1 VLIELDL
8 SFIIAILLI
17 MQQKMYVV
25 KRLGKNGSWNIITL
39 IDKNGSFRGEARFE
53 SEKEAIEYLREYKKK
68 MKSPQELKVFSEP

>member
-17 MQQKMYVV
+17 MQKMYVV

>member
-1 VLIELDL
+1 
-8 SFIIAILLI
+8 
-17 MQQKMYVV
+17 MYVV

-68 MKSPQELKVFSEP
+68 MKNPQELKVFSEP

>member
-1 VLIELDL
+1 MKVDL

-17 MQQKMYVV
+17 IQKMYVV

-53 SEKEAIEYLREYKKK
+53 SEKEAVNYLNEYKKRI
-68 MKSPQELKVFSEP
+68 KSPQELKVFSEN